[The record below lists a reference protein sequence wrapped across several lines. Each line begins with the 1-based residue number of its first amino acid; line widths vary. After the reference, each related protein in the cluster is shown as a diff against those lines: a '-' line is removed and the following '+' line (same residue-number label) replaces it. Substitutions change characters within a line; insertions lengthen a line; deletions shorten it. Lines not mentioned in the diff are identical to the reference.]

1 MAGYLETR
9 NGHNGTMRDI
19 YRLQGEFEAGALK
32 NMAITASG
40 FIETDQVRY
49 NFMNNI
55 QVFTEAQL
63 ECINSD
69 GTEEDK
75 NLALHYLRTE
85 QEYLE
90 KQITWLQSKQVQP
103 AASVEIKIINGMISY
118 IVKSIGLIGGIAQ
131 VASGVTLL
139 FVGSPTVV
147 GSVAGG
153 LLILHGV
160 NNIYENAQSLF
171 YGNDNAEGPATKLY
185 GDTAEFLGYDRRYG
199 RLAFAGIDLAL
210 SATALFGT
218 KLADVALG
226 AELVA
231 EPFRFFRYIPSDY
244 EMKFRTM
251 SAFALSLEVF
261 PDAAT
266 MYSGTQLFF
275 SLPVNKPDNPP
286 NPLLP
291 FNDY

>member
-1 MAGYLETR
+1 
-9 NGHNGTMRDI
+9 
-19 YRLQGEFEAGALK
+19 
-32 NMAITASG
+32 
-40 FIETDQVRY
+40 
-49 NFMNNI
+49 
-55 QVFTEAQL
+55 
-63 ECINSD
+63 
-69 GTEEDK
+69 
-75 NLALHYLRTE
+75 
-85 QEYLE
+85 
-90 KQITWLQSKQVQP
+90 
-103 AASVEIKIINGMISY
+103 MISY

-139 FVGSPTVV
+139 FFGSPTVV

-226 AELVA
+226 PELVA
-231 EPFRFFRYIPSDY
+231 EPFRLFRYIPSDY

-261 PDAAT
+261 PDVAT
-266 MYSGTQLFF
+266 MYSGTQIFF
-275 SLPVNKPDNPP
+275 TSKQA
-286 NPLLP
+286 
-291 FNDY
+291 